1 MNSYFQHT
9 LYLSSYASHQ
19 KYKCFNK
26 NILITFV
33 FRIFSIYLHQFQATA
48 VAKKDFTEKVLLKL
62 SSTLKLRNFDY

>member
-9 LYLSSYASHQ
+9 LCLSSYASHQ

-33 FRIFSIYLHQFQATA
+33 FRIFSIYLMKFDIEFMII
-48 VAKKDFTEKVLLKL
+48 KP
-62 SSTLKLRNFDY
+62 LRRTHVRIGNG